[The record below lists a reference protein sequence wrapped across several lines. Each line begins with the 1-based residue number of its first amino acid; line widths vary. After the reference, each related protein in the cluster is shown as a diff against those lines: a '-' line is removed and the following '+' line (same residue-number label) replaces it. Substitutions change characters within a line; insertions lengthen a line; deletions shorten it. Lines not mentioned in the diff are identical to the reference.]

1 MSTIH
6 DKDSVVSL
14 LERLG
19 RVCREVKGLPEFV
32 KRSMALNAGLLETDL
47 DELEGLVEQAKE
59 HVEDDLHGGDGYYE
73 ASELHSYGYIHE
85 SEINC
90 KDNFE
95 LILDAIRNLHRASSD
110 DQEKLILEVL
120 KKQDVISEA
129 TELSALLHKTD
140 LNIRCIDTETL
151 ETVLTVLRNP
161 FNAELADK
169 IHGETN
175 EIGF

>member
-1 MSTIH
+1 MISIN
-6 DKDSVVSL
+6 DKDGVVAL
-14 LERLG
+14 LERLE
-19 RVCREVKGLPEFV
+19 RVCREVKGLPDFA
-32 KRSMALNAGLLETDL
+32 KRNMAVQAGCLESDL
-47 DELEGLVEQAKE
+47 DELEGLIEQACDVVRE
-59 HVEDDLHGGDGYYE
+59 MHDGDGFVAYSDLADEGYY
-73 ASELHSYGYIHE
+73 HE

-90 KDNFE
+90 KDNFKLVLE
-95 LILDAIRNLHRASSD
+95 AIRNLHRADSD

-169 IHGETN
+169 IQGETN

>member
-1 MSTIH
+1 MIID

-14 LERLG
+14 LERLE
-19 RVCREVKGLPEFV
+19 RVSREVKGLPEFV
-32 KRSMALNAGLLETDL
+32 KRSLALNAGLLENDL
-47 DELEGLVEQAKE
+47 DDLEGLIEQCKT
-59 HVEDDLHGGDGYYE
+59 VIEDDLHDGDGFVAYSDLVDE
-73 ASELHSYGYIHE
+73 GYHHE

-95 LILDAIRNLHRASSD
+95 LILDAIRNLHCADSD

-151 ETVLTVLRNP
+151 ETLLTVLCNP

-169 IHGETN
+169 IQGETN